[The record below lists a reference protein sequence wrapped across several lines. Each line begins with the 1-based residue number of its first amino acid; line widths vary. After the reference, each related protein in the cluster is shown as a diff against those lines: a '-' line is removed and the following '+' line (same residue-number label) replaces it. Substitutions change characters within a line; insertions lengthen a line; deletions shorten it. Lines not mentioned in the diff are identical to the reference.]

1 MHTLLQSPIQPDF
14 DTATDIKRLTECD
27 FAFPG
32 SDRHIH
38 ATAGYCESRSV
49 CEENEVNGRRI
60 KPPQQFVKEISHFA
74 SNISAEKYKSRL
86 CMNKVIANITV

>member
-38 ATAGYCESRSV
+38 ATAEYCESRSV
-49 CEENEVNGRRI
+49 CEENEVNVTVHRYNSLCLML
-60 KPPQQFVKEISHFA
+60 PQVYTQFI
-74 SNISAEKYKSRL
+74 
-86 CMNKVIANITV
+86 